1 MKFEIKII
9 LDVANQS
16 IEDMKHNAENYIKED
31 IEDKC
36 LYIEDIKIIEE
47 NKKEEQ

>member
-16 IEDMKHNAENYIKED
+16 IEDMKQED